1 MIRDGVY
8 FGFDG
13 VDMRLSLVGFLWF
26 RCVLVFS
33 AFFVLVSEGEFYR
46 GDFIV

>member
-1 MIRDGVY
+1 VIRDGVY

-13 VDMRLSLVGFLWF
+13 VYMWLSLVGFLWF
-26 RCVLVFS
+26 CCVLVFS

>member
-1 MIRDGVY
+1 VIRDGVY
-8 FGFDG
+8 FGFDC
-13 VDMRLSLVGFLWF
+13 VYMWLSLVGFLWF
-26 RCVLVFS
+26 CCVLVFS